1 MSDINKL
8 FITGRLTRDAEVYVA
23 QNGQKLTKFSVAN
36 ATGYG
41 DKERTSFFNVTLFG
55 KYGEALAPKLS
66 QGVQVMIEGLITIT
80 SNKDN
85 NGNYKTYVNVSAD
98 HVEIGKAPSGRSQST
113 GSSYK
118 PEVHDMGNPE
128 DFGTVDVSADDLP
141 F

>member
-1 MSDINKL
+1 MSDINRL
-8 FITGRLTRDAEVYVA
+8 FITGRLTRDAEVSVA

-66 QGVQVMIEGLITIT
+66 QGVQVMIEGMITV
-80 SNKDN
+80 SNTKDN
-85 NGNYKTYVNVSAD
+85 NGNYRTYVNVKAD
-98 HVEIGKAPSGRSQST
+98 HVVIGKEPSGRSQST
-113 GSSYK
+113 GTSYK
-118 PEVHDMGNPE
+118 PEVHDMGNQ
-128 DFGTVDVSADDLP
+128 DYFGNVEVNADDLP